1 VLARDFQA
9 RAFTTGQD
17 VFFGAG
23 EYDPATP
30 SGFGVLTH
38 ELAHTLQQGSGSVA
52 ARVVGPDL
60 AVSEP
65 GDRDEQVAEAA
76 ARRVTAPVAVQ
87 RSGASGAALTVQRDA
102 ATTQALPMSEVAR
115 SRSEQIR
122 ANASVR
128 LLKVAAYNAV
138 ADRAIASYRAKQLE
152 FAQRWG
158 AAWDRHNT
166 VLVRGGEQAAKE
178 NFIEGLVVGVVASA
192 LVAAA
197 GAALFPAAAAAELWS
212 GTWFVFNAGASV
224 ASGVGG
230 SFGAD
235 AIARPNVPGP
245 AGGRRDAEADAWR
258 EIAAVERAARLV
270 ATVAPRFGLEVGNA
284 EYCIAQVRGHTEH
297 GPTDMS
303 WDDTLT
309 MVSTLANWETGLAG
323 FDGEIDAKLAAMSQF
338 GQSADPFQVPD
349 AGALEKEIWYAWI
362 TQLTDDEI
370 PDQDEIQHHLVSLGI
385 IPDYFYMT
393 DEDQHR
399 AVAEARQHMAAA
411 PRQAPPPAGE

>member
-1 VLARDFQA
+1 MLARDFQA

-192 LVAAA
+192 LDAAA

-224 ASGVGG
+224 ASRVGAA
-230 SFGAD
+230 S
-235 AIARPNVPGP
+235 ARTRSPGRTYP
-245 AGGRRDAEADAWR
+245 DRRAGGGTPRRARGGRSPRSNGPRGWSPRSRRGSDWR
-258 EIAAVERAARLV
+258 S
-270 ATVAPRFGLEVGNA
+270 ATRSTASPRCVGTPST
-284 EYCIAQVRGHTEH
+284 VR
-297 GPTDMS
+297 PT
-303 WDDTLT
+303 
-309 MVSTLANWETGLAG
+309 
-323 FDGEIDAKLAAMSQF
+323 
-338 GQSADPFQVPD
+338 
-349 AGALEKEIWYAWI
+349 
-362 TQLTDDEI
+362 
-370 PDQDEIQHHLVSLGI
+370 
-385 IPDYFYMT
+385 
-393 DEDQHR
+393 
-399 AVAEARQHMAAA
+399 
-411 PRQAPPPAGE
+411 

>member
-1 VLARDFQA
+1 
-9 RAFTTGQD
+9 
-17 VFFGAG
+17 
-23 EYDPATP
+23 
-30 SGFGVLTH
+30 
-38 ELAHTLQQGSGSVA
+38 
-52 ARVVGPDL
+52 
-60 AVSEP
+60 VSEP

-102 ATTQALPMSEVAR
+102 ATAQALPMSEVAR

-128 LLKVAAYNAV
+128 PLTVAAYNAV
-138 ADRAIASYRAKQLE
+138 ADRAIASYRAKQLD

-178 NFIEGLVVGVVASA
+178 NFIEGLVVDLVASA

-297 GPTDMS
+297 GPTRTRS
-303 WDDTLT
+303 
-309 MVSTLANWETGLAG
+309 STTW
-323 FDGEIDAKLAAMSQF
+323 SR
-338 GQSADPFQVPD
+338 SASFR
-349 AGALEKEIWYAWI
+349 
-362 TQLTDDEI
+362 TT
-370 PDQDEIQHHLVSLGI
+370 S
-385 IPDYFYMT
+385 T
-393 DEDQHR
+393 
-399 AVAEARQHMAAA
+399 
-411 PRQAPPPAGE
+411 